1 MALIKCC
8 ECGKEISDKA
18 AVCVNCGCPVSE
30 TISKNKA
37 DATLK
42 SIMDDLLP
50 DSGQLNPSTGQQ
62 IPASSPFPT
71 QASTPVQSPAPFAAP
86 VATTPATT
94 PTAAPAA
101 PKATSATKAASGPTI
116 SSAEAVA
123 AIKAYQPNQFVQF
136 LKSRRFWSLALIYVG
151 AVIYLLF
158 EDGLYMASAGAAGM
172 APFFLPIIIA
182 HVLYPFRHIRKYFES
197 EGIDDAIRRGD
208 SMNPAIA
215 AYNAMPTK
223 KMLSYIKTLNASVGT
238 ELERQI
244 AAKKAAK

>member
-30 TISKNKA
+30 TISKNEA

-42 SIMDDLLP
+42 SIMDDLFSN
-50 DSGQLNPSTGQQ
+50 SGQQDPGTRQQ
-62 IPASSPFPT
+62 IPVSSLFPN
-71 QASTPVQSPAPFAAP
+71 QATTPAPAQSPAPAPFAAP
-86 VATTPATT
+86 AATPA
-94 PTAAPAA
+94 AAPAPA
-101 PKATSATKAASGPTI
+101 PKATAGPNI
-116 SSAEAVA
+116 SSAEAVN

-136 LKSRRFWSLALIYVG
+136 LKSRRFWTLAFLYVG
-151 AVIYLLF
+151 VIIYMLF
-158 EDGLYMASAGAAGM
+158 EDGIYMASVAAGGL

-182 HVLYPFRHIRKYFES
+182 HLLYPFRHIRKYFES
-197 EGIDDAIRRGD
+197 EGIDEAIRRGG
-208 SMNPAIA
+208 SLNPAIA

-223 KMLSYIKTLNASVGT
+223 RMVNYIKSLNASVGA

-244 AAKKAAK
+244 AANKAAK